1 MKLSLPA
8 PAGVPFVFNAS
19 ICEADA
25 RRLTSHA
32 SSVSRFFEHLQ
43 ERYAQAVSSES
54 AMSMWPLTESNVLSA
69 LLSLKCRGRTLKD
82 AVQQID
88 KTSNAVAGPR
98 SADDRIPGKV
108 NYFLRCPGVCL
119 NSSNATALILY
130 KKVVSKL
137 HELCSG
143 FSSAAE
149 AIRSDM
155 LLRISSK
162 CGRRYSQ
169 DRYFLLAAMAFQGG
183 KQARVQSYVHMEKVQ
198 LQPLHLRLATNA
210 SVRQDVRWHEPMDR
224 GSKGNH
230 GKIETCTTE
239 QLAAKVIYIEE
250 DWYAPVL
257 AEEVLVRPLRFE
269 DVSRSVVR
277 VTGALPEQYR
287 LTASTDDGEDE
298 AQGDAAPQ
306 QPVPSDN
313 GPVRQSEKSKKGPSE
328 GLFDPG
334 QFREELMSEML
345 SALDVPIDP
354 SKPLDEYDG
363 LLDATQLQGLAL
375 LDSYCRKSD
384 AEEVEKNDNS
394 VSGHHL

>member
-1 MKLSLPA
+1 MIIILKQQFNSYYHSIRQESWQLVKQEFASLTPVEKQTWHTQALAARANAKMMKQSKKAVAKEAARAPTSGDHRKAISDSAGGALGGPAMKLSLPA

-183 KQARVQSYVHMEKVQ
+183 D
-198 LQPLHLRLATNA
+198 L
-210 SVRQDVRWHEPMDR
+210 
-224 GSKGNH
+224 GKG
-230 GKIETCTTE
+230 
-239 QLAAKVIYIEE
+239 L
-250 DWYAPVL
+250 
-257 AEEVLVRPLRFE
+257 
-269 DVSRSVVR
+269 
-277 VTGALPEQYR
+277 
-287 LTASTDDGEDE
+287 
-298 AQGDAAPQ
+298 
-306 QPVPSDN
+306 
-313 GPVRQSEKSKKGPSE
+313 
-328 GLFDPG
+328 
-334 QFREELMSEML
+334 
-345 SALDVPIDP
+345 
-354 SKPLDEYDG
+354 
-363 LLDATQLQGLAL
+363 
-375 LDSYCRKSD
+375 
-384 AEEVEKNDNS
+384 
-394 VSGHHL
+394 